1 MTMTTTERTR
11 LFLMDDHQLF
21 REGLLRLLAS
31 DALFEIVGSSGNA
44 EEALKI
50 LKTEPVDVLIL
61 DYDLGG
67 QTAVEFTARL
77 KENGFAGRILVVTAG
92 LPDRDAMQLISSGI
106 SGIFHK
112 QDSPEALQRSIQEV
126 ANGRVLIEQKYLQA
140 LAKSTQPTANG
151 AAQFTERE
159 RFILRSLLQGLSN
172 KEIADKQ
179 QTSESAVKA
188 SLQQLF
194 NKLGVRTRSQL
205 VLLTLDRYRSQL

>member
-1 MTMTTTERTR
+1 MSTSKPTR

-21 REGLLRLLAS
+21 REGLLRLLVS
-31 DALFEIVGSSGNA
+31 DSLFEIVGHTGNT
-44 EEALKI
+44 EEALEI
-50 LKTEPVDVLIL
+50 LKTQPVDVLIL

-67 QTAVEFTARL
+67 QTAVDFTALL
-77 KENGFAGRILVVTAG
+77 KQNGFTGRILVVTAG
-92 LPDRDAMQLISSGI
+92 LPDRDAMQLISMGI

-112 QDSPEALQRSIQEV
+112 QDSPTALQRSIQEV
-126 ANGRVLIEQKYLQA
+126 ADGRVLIDQKYLQTIV
-140 LAKSTQPTANG
+140 KSTQPADS
-151 AAQFTERE
+151 AVPQFSDRE

-179 QTSESAVKA
+179 QTSESAVKS

-205 VLLTLDRYRSQL
+205 VLLTLDKYRSQL

>member
-1 MTMTTTERTR
+1 MTPTMQPTR

-21 REGLLRLLAS
+21 REGLLRLLVS
-31 DALFEIVGSSGNA
+31 DAQFEVVGHTGDV
-44 EEALKI
+44 EEALAI
-50 LKTEPVDVLIL
+50 LKTQPVDVLIL

-67 QTAVEFTARL
+67 QTAVDFTMTL
-77 KENGFAGRILVVTAG
+77 KQSGFGGRILIVTAG
-92 LPDRDAMQLISSGI
+92 LPDRDAMQLIGMGI

-112 QDSPEALQRSIQEV
+112 QDSPTALQRSIREV
-126 ANGRVLIEQKYLQA
+126 ADGRVLIDQKYLQA
-140 LAKSTQPTANG
+140 IVKSAQPSEDATP
-151 AAQFTERE
+151 QFTERE

-179 QTSESAVKA
+179 QTSESAVKS

-205 VLLTLDRYRSQL
+205 VLLTLEKYRSLI

>member
-31 DALFEIVGSSGNA
+31 DSLFEVVGSSGNV

-50 LKTEPVDVLIL
+50 LKTETVDVLIL

-67 QTAVEFTARL
+67 QTAVEFTTRL
-77 KENGFAGRILVVTAG
+77 KQNGFAGRILVVTAG

-112 QDSPEALQRSIQEV
+112 QDSPEALRRSIQEV
-126 ANGRVLIEQKYLQA
+126 ANGRVLIDQKYLQS
-140 LAKSTQPTANG
+140 LAKSTQP
-151 AAQFTERE
+151 AAADAPQFTERE

-188 SLQQLF
+188 SLQNLF

-205 VLLTLDRYRSQL
+205 VLLTLDKYRSQL

>member
-1 MTMTTTERTR
+1 MSLSTSKPTR

-31 DALFEIVGSSGNA
+31 DTLFEIVGHTGDT
-44 EEALKI
+44 EEALDL
-50 LKTEPVDVLIL
+50 LKTHPVDVLIL

-67 QTAVEFTARL
+67 ETAVDFTTRL
-77 KENGFAGRILVVTAG
+77 KLNGFAGRILVVTAG
-92 LPDRDAMQLISSGI
+92 LPDRDAMQLIGMGI

-112 QDSPEALQRSIQEV
+112 QDSPTALQRSIQEV
-126 ANGRVLIEQKYLQA
+126 ADGRVLIDQKYLQTIV
-140 LAKSTQPTANG
+140 KSAQPG
-151 AAQFTERE
+151 DPAAPQFTDRE

-179 QTSESAVKA
+179 QTSESAVKS

-205 VLLTLDRYRSQL
+205 VLLTLDKYRSQL